1 MFRLPLSRLPL
12 KTRLISSYLV
22 ILAVGGL
29 VTSVV
34 GSWIVSSTIMKEA
47 QAGAV
52 RSLATAH
59 TIYEGELERL
69 ERTISVLAGE
79 PEMVLMAREGSASG
93 ERRLDRVWRDSGFEF
108 MGVTDAHGRVV
119 RRAAEGATGGD
130 TLMAHVVA
138 AALEGRTVAA
148 TEVLDAAQLSRES
161 PGLEASAALEIV
173 ATARGWPAPY
183 RHLTSGMALMA
194 AAPLTDEGGVV
205 QGALYAGVLLNGNLG
220 IVDRIWRVLYTG
232 ETYRGEPVGTVTILQ
247 DGVRVASTVTLAGGA
262 RALGTTV
269 SEEVGSA
276 VLGEGEPWRDRAFV
290 VHDWYLTAYEPLQSL
305 DGATVG
311 MIGVGVLER
320 YYAQIRDRVIISF
333 FAIAG
338 LGFLV
343 ILVATYGIMG
353 NILRPIGE
361 MADAAQKIAAGDFNQ
376 VIRATGEGEVAVL
389 ASSFNSMLE
398 SLRTMR
404 ADLEAW
410 GRTLEEKVDQRSRE
424 LLAMQVRMARTE
436 RLASLGM
443 LSAGVAHE
451 INNPLGGVLALTALA
466 LEDLPEDDAN
476 RESLEEVVRQAQRC
490 KAIVKG
496 LLDFSRQSASSAEP
510 VDLGRVAQEAL
521 ALVKPQAAF
530 FNIDLVCAFEPN
542 LPPVMADRAEIQQVV
557 LNIIMNAVQAMDEQG
572 RLTLTTGSSEGF
584 AELAVSDT
592 GHGIPP
598 DQIGHVFDPFFT
610 TKDEAKGT
618 GLGLS
623 IAYGIV
629 SKHGGTIAVESEV
642 GEGTTFTIRF
652 PVTPEFARG
661 AYTPEPEPAGPESGP
676 ELAGREREPRGKPP
690 APDRPEAAKRERP
703 PPIWEPVKGSPGRKP
718 KR

>member
-22 ILAVGGL
+22 ILALGGL

-47 QAGAV
+47 QAGAG
-52 RSLATAH
+52 RSLATAQ
-59 TIYEGELERL
+59 TIYDDELARIRQTVFL
-69 ERTISVLAGE
+69 LAGE
-79 PEMVLMAREGSASG
+79 PELTELTRGGSASG
-93 ERRLDRVWRDSGFEF
+93 ERRLDRVWRDSGFAF

-119 RRAAEGATGGD
+119 LRAAGGTSVGD
-130 TLMAHVVA
+130 TLDAAVVA

-148 TEVLDAAQLSRES
+148 TQILDADQLSREA
-161 PGLEASAALEIV
+161 PGLERAVALDV
-173 ATARGWPAPY
+173 VPTPRGWTPGSSRP
-183 RHLTSGMALMA
+183 TSGMVLLA
-194 AAPLTDEGGVV
+194 AAPLTDEAGVV
-205 QGALYAGVLLNGNLG
+205 RGAVYAGTLLNGNLG
-220 IVDRIWRVLYTG
+220 TVDRMWRVLYAG
-232 ETYRGEPVGTVTILQ
+232 ETYQGEPVGTVSIFQ
-247 DGVRVASTVTLAGGA
+247 DGIRVATTVTGTRGE

-269 SEEVGSA
+269 SEEVARA
-276 VLGEGEPWRDRAFV
+276 VLDQGREWRARAFV
-290 VHDWYLTAYEPLQSL
+290 VHDWYLTAYEPLRSL
-305 DGATVG
+305 DGTVVG
-311 MIGVGVLER
+311 IIGVGVLEG
-320 YYAQIRDRVIISF
+320 YHAQIRDRVIISF

-361 MADAAQKIAAGDFNQ
+361 MASAAQSIAAGDFDQ
-376 VIRATGEGEVAVL
+376 VIRATGHGEVAVL
-389 ASSFNSMLE
+389 ASSFNSMAE
-398 SLRTMR
+398 SLRAMR

-451 INNPLGGVLALTALA
+451 INNPLGGVLALSALA
-466 LEDLPEDDAN
+466 LEDLPPDDPN
-476 RESLEEVVRQAQRC
+476 RENLEEVVRQAQRC

-496 LLDFSRQSASSAEP
+496 LLDFSRQSATSSEP
-510 VDLGRVAQEAL
+510 VDLGRAAQEAL
-521 ALVKPQAAF
+521 ALVRPQAAF
-530 FNIDLVCAFEPN
+530 FNIEMVCAFEPN
-542 LPPVMADRAEIQQVV
+542 LPPVMANRAELQQVI
-557 LNIIMNAVQAMDEQG
+557 LNIVVNAAQAMGERG
-572 RLTLTTGSSEGF
+572 RLTLTTDSSEGF
-584 AELAVSDT
+584 AELAISDT

-598 DQIGHVFDPFFT
+598 DRIGHVFDPFFT

-642 GEGTTFTIRF
+642 GVGTTFTIRF
-652 PVTPEFARG
+652 PVTPVFARE
-661 AYTPEPEPAGPESGP
+661 AYAPEPEPS
-676 ELAGREREPRGKPP
+676 
-690 APDRPEAAKRERP
+690 APDRSGAAKPEPP
-703 PPIWEPVKGSPGRKP
+703 PPIWEPINGSERRRP